1 MNRRVSIRK
10 SAFGGASL
18 LAVSGINDS
27 YVFAKSKDSL
37 ELPAIL
43 GGPKSYTGLWSKWKS
58 RDYDESISNVLRS
71 GDWSCSKVTFTEY
84 QAAIG
89 LNQMKTLQAKRL
101 YPRTRKDMFI
111 LRFFNF
117 FNTIKCI

>member
-58 RDYDESISNVLRS
+58 PDYDESISNVLRS

-89 LNQMKTLQAKRL
+89 LNQMKTLQAK
-101 YPRTRKDMFI
+101 
-111 LRFFNF
+111 
-117 FNTIKCI
+117 TIVPQDQKGYVYSTIFQLF